1 MKPAPFEYHLPRSI
15 EEMTDMLGRY
25 GEEGRILSGGQ
36 SLVPAMNFRLSRPEH
51 IIDINKL
58 KELDWLETTEDRLR
72 IGSLVRH
79 VVFEKSVTDD
89 VLGQLLADVAHYVAH
104 WPIRVRGT
112 FAGSLAHADPASE
125 WCLVAVTLDAEIIVL
140 GPRGKRS
147 VPASEFF
154 LGGFRTA
161 VANDEAIVEVNLPL
175 LGRGANFGFAEFS
188 RRTGDFALAM
198 SLSVIW
204 LDESGL
210 IERALVGIGGVE
222 SRPVR
227 VRDAE
232 TALRGQAPS
241 SRLFDRNAEIVA
253 ENLKPIEDIHAN
265 AEFRLDLA
273 KSMTRKAL
281 EGAIPK

>member
-1 MKPAPFEYHLPRSI
+1 MKPASFEYHLPRSI
-15 EEMTDMLGRY
+15 EEMTDMLSRY

-89 VLGQLLADVAHYVAH
+89 VLGQLLADVARYIAH

-147 VPASEFF
+147 VSASEFF

-227 VRDAE
+227 VHDAE
-232 TALRGQAPS
+232 TALRGEAPS
-241 SRLFDRNAEIVA
+241 SRLFDQIAEIVA
-253 ENLKPIEDIHAN
+253 ENLKPIEDIHAD
-265 AEFRLDLA
+265 AEFRLDLSQ
-273 KSMTRKAL
+273 SMTRKAL